1 MTPALSQ
8 QSLSQQLRA
17 ATHEAHVR
25 LNRHPLLNL
34 VTRPSLDT
42 QTYTLILRLYWHF
55 YQAAETLIRNAL
67 ADGVADFN
75 YSGRYKTEWLVRDLE
90 CFGPTSECQENEPG
104 TVELLP
110 PRNQAEVIGL
120 MYPLEG
126 STLGGQVISKH
137 LLRNLGIT
145 RNSGAR
151 FFNGYGKQTQPFW
164 EAFSQFANH
173 SLASR
178 QEQAMACDYARYIF
192 EQLEAYLD
200 AHVS

>member
-1 MTPALSQ
+1 MTLALSQ
-8 QSLSQQLRA
+8 APLNRQLRA

-34 VTRPSLDT
+34 ITRPSLDIP
-42 QTYTLILRLYWHF
+42 TYTMILQLYCQF
-55 YQAAETLIRNAL
+55 YQAAEALIRDAL
-67 ADGVADFN
+67 ANGLADFD
-75 YSGRYKTEWLVRDLE
+75 YSHRYKATWLAQDLE
-90 CFGPTSECQENEPG
+90 YFERSSGLNGNQPDP
-104 TVELLP
+104 VELVA
-110 PRNQAEVIGL
+110 PRNQAELVGI

-145 RNSGAR
+145 RNTGGR
-151 FFNGYGKQTQPFW
+151 FFNGYGKETPQFW
-164 EAFSQFANH
+164 EEFQRFACH
-173 SLASR
+173 AVSCPD
-178 QEQAMACDYARYIF
+178 EQDRACDYARYLF